1 MTRADMIR
9 LSGYWPA
16 LAKLGMDHP
25 DQAAAML
32 DAFRDM
38 RRDPEFAPGLDVLLD
53 ELFDAPDTV

>member
-1 MTRADMIR
+1 MTRATALA
-9 LSGYWPA
+9 LSGYWPR

-25 DQAAAML
+25 ENVSAMF

-38 RRDPEFAPGLDVLLD
+38 RHDPEYARGLDLLLD